1 MRALRNLLIFVVVLV
16 LLGAALD
23 VGTRLVLQNRVESE
37 IEGADEQIEVGNV
50 EAEVG
55 SFPFLPGLG
64 LRGEVNHLS
73 LRLED
78 LVTSGVTF
86 SVFQITVDGLTFDR
100 SVLLNAQVQV
110 QQLDQAVIKAEITE
124 EAASEAVGVPV
135 TFTPGAATV
144 QVAGQSRPATLTLA
158 DGDLILSADGVG
170 ELTIPLSESDYF
182 PCVPEAQVKQA
193 KVVLRCTA
201 DELPA
206 VLRPYLGGAG
216 GGIG

>member
-1 MRALRNLLIFVVVLV
+1 MS
-16 LLGAALD
+16 D
-23 VGTRLVLQNRVESE
+23 
-37 IEGADEQIEVGNV
+37 
-50 EAEVG
+50 
-55 SFPFLPGLG
+55 
-64 LRGEVNHLS
+64 
-73 LRLED
+73 
-78 LVTSGVTF
+78 
-86 SVFQITVDGLTFDR
+86 
-100 SVLLNAQVQV
+100 
-110 QQLDQAVIKAEITE
+110 
-124 EAASEAVGVPV
+124 AVGVPV